1 MMKKKHWHD
10 LTPPQKVGMVLM
22 SILQITMLAAALWDL
37 QQRSDKEVVG
47 DKNLW
52 RAIVFVN
59 FIGPLAYFFFG
70 RKPVE

>member
-1 MMKKKHWHD
+1 MKKKQWHE
-10 LTPPQKVGMVLM
+10 LTTSQKGGMILM
-22 SILQITMLAAALWDL
+22 SILQITLLAAALWDL
-37 QQRSDKEVVG
+37 QQRSDDEVVG

-70 RKPVE
+70 RKPTQ